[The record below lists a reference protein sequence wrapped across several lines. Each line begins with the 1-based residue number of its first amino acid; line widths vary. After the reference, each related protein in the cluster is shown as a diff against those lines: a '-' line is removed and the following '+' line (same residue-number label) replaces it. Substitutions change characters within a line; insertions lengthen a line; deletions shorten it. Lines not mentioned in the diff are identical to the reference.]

1 MCIDGSDAVA
11 VSPPLC
17 RRFLQHPCGM
27 PGQRM
32 QEWRGQW
39 LSRKVLLNTTPSEFE
54 AVLGSQE
61 NVFIGCVTGKC
72 VNRVCQGAHSDRNA
86 HRHQSI

>member
-61 NVFIGCVTGKC
+61 NVFIGCVRVLTVPGMLTGTKSF
-72 VNRVCQGAHSDRNA
+72 NKSN
-86 HRHQSI
+86 